1 MKPLL
6 SKSLLIILIG
16 IAFFQITFGTKLMNW
31 DMMDIT
37 FPWRNFIG
45 ACLREGVLPTWNP
58 FITLGF
64 PQQADPQTWY
74 PISALISLPF
84 GYNLYALHFEF
95 ILHLIIAG
103 LGFRYLL
110 KSFQVKNEIALMLF
124 PLAYVCSGFFVGN
137 AQFMGWIVSAAWIP
151 IILAS
156 TIQFFQNPQWKAL
169 LQLALSLFMLITG
182 GYPGLF
188 IITGY
193 IILVMAFYYLWK
205 KYRPHPREIPWTKM
219 IAGVLLFLSISSV
232 VLYCSFEIRS
242 HIYRDE
248 LTIDRTLFGSLSTES
263 FISLLYPFSTVNQT
277 NELGNVDV
285 SIINSYFGIFSL
297 AFILLGFF
305 QKNRKALLLFGAAAI
320 FFLIALGNDLPLR
333 KLLYYL
339 PFWNTFRFP
348 TIFRLFG
355 IIFSLIAAAQV
366 FNQIDL
372 QRDRKKIIGIFVSIA
387 VLQLAIIIGQL
398 SIAETLWLATK
409 KNLRFFITESSIAQR
424 VAVQALLIG
433 VIYSLAA
440 LIILLKRKSNYIA
453 WIAPLLIIE
462 LLLFTQMNG
471 AKTVYNLDTN
481 FKETQAAI
489 ASLPQEFPFPNFN
502 DSLVN
507 SQDNQLQAPPSL
519 WRNINMLYK
528 KPTFYGYTPYYL
540 DNTSA
545 LENDSAL
552 QEIISAPFLYFLQ
565 KAPTQQI
572 TITEF
577 RPNKITCAVS
587 TEEANQ
593 LVLAQN
599 NYPGWNVSIDGN
611 KASHQTIH
619 HTMMAIKIPPGD
631 HTVTFEFSSK
641 TVTVLFWTSLLTFIA
656 TLAGYVYA
664 RVKK

>member
-6 SKSLLIILIG
+6 SKSLLILLIG
-16 IAFFQITFGTKLMNW
+16 VAFFQITFGLKLMNW

-45 ACLREGVLPTWNP
+45 ACLQEGVLPTWNP

-110 KSFQVKNEIALMLF
+110 KSFEIKNQIALLLF

-151 IILAS
+151 IIIAS
-156 TIQFFQNPQWKAL
+156 TLLFFQKPQWKLL
-169 LQLALSLFMLITG
+169 LQLVLSLFMLLTG

-193 IILVMAFYYLWK
+193 VVMIIAFYYLWK
-205 KYRPHPREIPWTKM
+205 NYGAKLREIPWIKLMTG
-219 IAGVLLFLSISSV
+219 IVIFLCLSSV

-242 HIYRDE
+242 HIYRDQ
-248 LTIDRTLFGSLSTES
+248 LTVDRTLFGSLSTES
-263 FISLLYPFSTVNQT
+263 FISLMYPFGTVNQT
-277 NELGNVDV
+277 SELGNVDV

-297 AFILLGFF
+297 AFIVLAFF
-305 QKNRKALLLFGAAAI
+305 QRNKKAILLFIAALV
-320 FFLIALGNDLPLR
+320 FFMIALGNDLPLR
-333 KLLYYL
+333 RLLYYL

-355 IIFSLIAAAQV
+355 IMFSLVAAAHV
-366 FNQIDL
+366 FDQINL
-372 QRDRKKIIGIFVSIA
+372 QRDRKKIIGIFTSIA
-387 VLQLAIIIGQL
+387 LLQLITIIGVSSL
-398 SIAETLWLATK
+398 GETWWLVTK
-409 KNLRFFITESSIAQR
+409 KNLKYFITESTIAQR
-424 VAVQALLIG
+424 VAAQAFIVAVLYTLLA
-433 VIYSLAA
+433 VIVFV
-440 LIILLKRKSNYIA
+440 KRKSNYLI
-453 WIAPLLIIE
+453 WITPLLVIE
-462 LLLFTQMNG
+462 ILLFTQMNG
-471 AKTVYNLDTN
+471 AKTVYNMDSS

-489 ASLPQEFPFPNFN
+489 SELPQGFPTPSLN

-507 SQDNQLQAPPSL
+507 SQDNALKAPPSL

-540 DNTSA
+540 DSTSV
-545 LENDSAL
+545 LENDPAL
-552 QEIISAPFLYFLQ
+552 QALIATPFLYFLQ
-565 KAPTQQI
+565 KGNDQQI
-572 TITEF
+572 AITAF
-577 RPNKITCAVS
+577 SPNKITCNIS
-587 TEEANQ
+587 GSEANK
-593 LVLAQN
+593 LVLTQN
-599 NYPGWNVSIDGN
+599 NYPGWTVFIDGTPTP
-611 KASHQTIH
+611 HHTIH
-619 HTMMAIKIPPGD
+619 HTMIAVDTPAGN
-631 HTVTFEFSSK
+631 HNVTFEFSNK
-641 TVTVLFWTSLLTFIA
+641 AITLLFWLSLSAFIA
-656 TLAGYVYA
+656 VLAVYFYL
-664 RVKK
+664 